1 MSTQTSGLKSFES
14 SSTTA
19 KPAVDDDD
27 DELEALRTAALM
39 SMKAREKHK
48 PNSLNSEPRERPGAY
63 SSYSRYH
70 HSNQR
75 AMPGKPLFSWSQH
88 TRPNLIVIQPV
99 PLEGSEAAPPS
110 NRASIQTAQPSS
122 KLLLPQDRW
131 CPQQGQDSP
140 ASASSGPSKRRG
152 SGKFSHFES
161 SSESEESDDDLLPS
175 GSVSS
180 PSDPSHG
187 HSSDDEQNSA
197 CLSPLRDSLDGCLSE
212 STSDLLVSAKW
223 HEMSPETGTTDCA
236 RKSGDVY
243 SALHTSGH
251 GSSDGID
258 SGIAHAPSQASG
270 EDSESGEDV
279 DDCTAKDLLGL
290 VSRQEPS
297 VEDGLKNSAVTS
309 ENVQELP
316 VGSPGLCGSRSG
328 NDSPVGHMARKSPS
342 RKEYPQKHEARLTNG
357 VSLDV
362 QKVHVAPDNQRED
375 WFAPLS
381 REKNS
386 SREGTPKSTRS
397 VDSQD
402 RAVSSVFEARRRKF
416 ESTVPVKPVG
426 GKIVLLKGQSKTDE
440 LSPCH
445 ESSPLPSPRAQAR
458 SRSRSTSPPFLRSV
472 LSVVKR
478 GPGELLPACAEPRMK
493 HRSGRTAEVIVHSVG
508 EESSDASDRIACSSK
523 LPVHLRLGDPS
534 MTRKKKSKRKRS
546 SHDSSGYSAKRK
558 HAKGRCPDSD
568 VRRTWLGPEQR
579 RRRKCMPSAHCDGA
593 P

>member
-1 MSTQTSGLKSFES
+1 MICG
-14 SSTTA
+14 
-19 KPAVDDDD
+19 
-27 DELEALRTAALM
+27 
-39 SMKAREKHK
+39 AR
-48 PNSLNSEPRERPGAY
+48 
-63 SSYSRYH
+63 
-70 HSNQR
+70 
-75 AMPGKPLFSWSQH
+75 
-88 TRPNLIVIQPV
+88 
-99 PLEGSEAAPPS
+99 
-110 NRASIQTAQPSS
+110 
-122 KLLLPQDRW
+122 
-131 CPQQGQDSP
+131 
-140 ASASSGPSKRRG
+140 

-197 CLSPLRDSLDGCLSE
+197 CLSPLRDSLDGCL
-212 STSDLLVSAKW
+212 K
-223 HEMSPETGTTDCA
+223 TGTTDCA

-290 VSRQEPS
+290 
-297 VEDGLKNSAVTS
+297 
-309 ENVQELP
+309 
-316 VGSPGLCGSRSG
+316 
-328 NDSPVGHMARKSPS
+328 
-342 RKEYPQKHEARLTNG
+342 
-357 VSLDV
+357 
-362 QKVHVAPDNQRED
+362 KVHVAPDNQRED

-478 GPGELLPACAEPRMK
+478 GPGELLPACAEPKRK
-493 HRSGRTAEVIVHSVG
+493 HRPGRTAEVIVHSVG
-508 EESSDASDRIACSSK
+508 K
-523 LPVHLRLGDPS
+523 FV
-534 MTRKKKSKRKRS
+534 
-546 SHDSSGYSAKRK
+546 
-558 HAKGRCPDSD
+558 
-568 VRRTWLGPEQR
+568 
-579 RRRKCMPSAHCDGA
+579 
-593 P
+593 

>member
-1 MSTQTSGLKSFES
+1 
-14 SSTTA
+14 
-19 KPAVDDDD
+19 VDDDD

-48 PNSLNSEPRERPGAY
+48 PNSLNEARERPGPY
-63 SSYSRYH
+63 PSYSRYH

-75 AMPGKPLFSWSQH
+75 ATSGKPLFSWSQH

-122 KLLLPQDRW
+122 KLVLPQDRW
-131 CPQQGQDSP
+131 CPQRGQDSP
-140 ASASSGPSKRRG
+140 ASASSGPSKRRA

-161 SSESEESDDDLLPS
+161 SSESEESDDDLLAS
-175 GSVSS
+175 GSASS
-180 PSDPSHG
+180 RSDPSHG

-212 STSDLLVSAKW
+212 FASDLPVSSQW
-223 HEMSPETGTTDCA
+223 HEMSSETGTADCA
-236 RKSGDVY
+236 RESSDVY

-270 EDSESGEDV
+270 EDS
-279 DDCTAKDLLGL
+279 DDCTAKEPLEL
-290 VSRQEPS
+290 VSRQEQS
-297 VEDGLKNSAVTS
+297 VSDGLKNSAVPNES
-309 ENVQELP
+309 FPRLP
-316 VGSPGLCGSRSG
+316 VGSPDLCGSPHSV
-328 NDSPVGHMARKSPS
+328 NDSPGGHTSKKSPAGE
-342 RKEYPQKHEARLTNG
+342 EYPQKHEARLTNG

-362 QKVHVAPDNQRED
+362 QKVHLAPDNQRED
-375 WFAPLS
+375 WLAPLS
-381 REKNS
+381 RERNS

-402 RAVSSVFEARRRKF
+402 RTVSSVFEARRRKF

-426 GKIVLLKGQSKTDE
+426 GKIVLLKGQGKADE

-458 SRSRSTSPPFLRSV
+458 SRSRSTSPPLLRSV

-478 GPGELLPACAEPRMK
+478 GPGELLPSCAEPKKK
-493 HRSGRTAEVIVHSVG
+493 HRSGRAAEIVVHSVG
-508 EESSDASDRIACSSK
+508 DESSDASDRITCSSK
-523 LPVHLRLGDPS
+523 LPVHLRLGDS
-534 MTRKKKSKRKRS
+534 STASTTRKKKKQTK
-546 SHDSSGYSAKRK
+546 AIF
-558 HAKGRCPDSD
+558 A
-568 VRRTWLGPEQR
+568 
-579 RRRKCMPSAHCDGA
+579 
-593 P
+593 